1 MICRSPLG
9 LAGGVATTRI
19 RLSLFL
25 SLVAGAV
32 ALGQTGARD
41 DTLTVPRDT
50 LVAVPSPSGVDSIVS
65 YSAADSIVYSLSSK
79 TMHLYGN
86 AELHYRTLGL
96 KSEVVDIDWKT
107 GTLQARGVADTA
119 DTTGRLYRGLPVFSD
134 GPETYNGFRV
144 GYNFRSRKGKI
155 DLGRTQMDQSY
166 YSGDAIKKVQD
177 NVLYVKSGRFTSCDL
192 DDPHYHFGSPTM
204 KVFVGDEVVARPV
217 FFYVDDVPVFAIPF
231 GVFPTA
237 RGRRSGLLTPVFGES
252 FRGRYLRN
260 LGYYWAINDY
270 MDWAVRGDV
279 YSKGGYTFYTDF
291 RYALRYIFTGA
302 LSASFGRVISGEAG
316 DPDYSEDEVFNVRA
330 RHNQTIDPTT
340 RLDIDL
346 TFISSTYYQQ
356 TSTDLNQLLLQNIVS
371 NATLS
376 KSWEGTPNSLTLN
389 IRRDQNL
396 QPRPGQVEV
405 TDLLPSVI
413 FTRNQNYPFR
423 SEGSTGTSSLTWY
436 EYIGYSY
443 SGQLLN
449 RRTETALDQGSRT
462 DDRRGVLHS
471 LRFNASPKVGYI
483 TIAPFFNYTS
493 KWYDKNIEQQF
504 DPADSTLRESEV
516 KGFTAVRYFDLGI
529 SATTKLY
536 GLLQPGILGIT
547 GFRHQLIPSLS
558 YVYQPDF
565 SAPGW
570 GYYGRY
576 LNASGNEQ
584 IYDQY
589 QREIFGGA
597 PAGERQL
604 LSLNVGNVFEMKT
617 AAADTSDKENKIN
630 LLNLNLGIAYNFA
643 ADSLRLSELGMDF
656 RTAIGE
662 FLNIGGNARFNF
674 YKFETDPANPLIG
687 RRVNKF
693 LVAESGRL
701 ADMTSFNI
709 SIGTRLSGEK
719 ISSSAGPVRTERDTM
734 GVVEKKSSFVSL
746 YDEVEPDFSIPWNL
760 DLTWNFNQSRPDP
773 RVVLRSSTLALR
785 LGFNLT
791 EFWKITA
798 SANYDLISKEI
809 AAPLITVYRD
819 LHCWELNFSWVPV
832 GQYRNYRL
840 EIRLKTPM
848 LQDLKVTKQF
858 SETGVY

>member
-1 MICRSPLG
+1 
-9 LAGGVATTRI
+9 V
-19 RLSLFL
+19 SLL
-25 SLVAGAV
+25 VVAG
-32 ALGQTGARD
+32 ALGQTRATG
-41 DTLTVPRDT
+41 DTTAVSSDT
-50 LVAVPSPSGVDSIVS
+50 LVAVPSPSGVDSVVT
-65 YSAADSIVYSLSSK
+65 YSAADSIVYSLPDR
-79 TMHLYGN
+79 TMHLYGD
-86 AELHYRTLGL
+86 ADLDYRTLGL
-96 KSEVVDIDWKT
+96 KAEVIDVDWKT
-107 GTLQARGVADTA
+107 ATLHARGVPDTA
-119 DTTGRLYRGLPVFSD
+119 DTTGKLYRGLPVFSD
-134 GPETYNGFRV
+134 GPETYNGFKV
-144 GYNFRSRKGKI
+144 SYNFRSRKGKI
-155 DLGRTQMDQSY
+155 DLGKTQMEQNF
-166 YSGDAIKKVQD
+166 YSGEAIKKMQD

-192 DDPHYHFGSPTM
+192 DDPHYHFGSPAM
-204 KVFVGDEVVARPV
+204 KVFVGEEVVARPV

-237 RGRRSGLLTPVFGES
+237 RGRRSGILTPVFGES

-270 MDWAVRGDV
+270 MDWSVRGDV

-291 RYALRYIFTGA
+291 RYGLRYIFSGA

-316 DPDYSEDEVFNVRA
+316 DPDFSENEVFNVRA
-330 RHNQTIDPTT
+330 LHNQTINPTT

-346 TFISSTYYQQ
+346 TFISSTYYQE
-356 TSTDLNQLLLQNIVS
+356 TSTNLNELLLQNIVS

-396 QPRPGQVEV
+396 QPSPGQVEV

-413 FTRNQNYPFR
+413 FTRNQSYPFR
-423 SEGSTGTSSLTWY
+423 LEGSTGTTSLRWY

-449 RRTETALDQGSRT
+449 RRTETALEQGSKI
-462 DDRRGVLHS
+462 DNRRGVLHS
-471 LRFNASPKVGYI
+471 LRFNASPKVGFI

-493 KWYDKNIEQQF
+493 KWYDKSIEQQF
-504 DPADSTLRESEV
+504 DPADSTLTELEQR
-516 KGFTAVRYFDLGI
+516 GFNAVRYFDLGV

-565 SAPGW
+565 SSPGW

-576 LNASGNEQ
+576 DNASGNEQ
-584 IYDQY
+584 IYDRF
-589 QREIFGGA
+589 QRELFGGA

-604 LSLNVGNVFEMKT
+604 LALGIGNVFEMKT
-617 AAADTSDKENKIN
+617 AAADTSEEENKIN
-630 LLNLNLGIAYNFA
+630 LLNLNLGMSYNFA
-643 ADSLRLSELGMDF
+643 ADSLGLSELGMDF

-687 RRVNKF
+687 RRVDKF
-693 LVAESGRL
+693 LIAEEGRL

-719 ISSSAGPVRTERDTM
+719 ITSSAGPVRSERDTT
-734 GVVEKKSSFVSL
+734 GVVEKKSSYVSL
-746 YDEVEPDFSIPWNL
+746 YDDVEPDFSIPWNL
-760 DLTWNFNQSRPDP
+760 DLTWNFNQRQSDP
-773 RVVLRSSTLALR
+773 RVVFRSSTLALR

-798 SANYDLISKEI
+798 SANYDLIQNEI

-858 SETGVY
+858 SETGIY